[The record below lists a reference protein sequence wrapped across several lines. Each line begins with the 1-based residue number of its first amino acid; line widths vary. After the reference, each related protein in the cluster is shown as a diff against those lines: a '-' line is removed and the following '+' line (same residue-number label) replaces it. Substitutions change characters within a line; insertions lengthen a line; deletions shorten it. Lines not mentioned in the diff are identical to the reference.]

1 LIENSFQAENR
12 NEAGA
17 DIVQNAV
24 SNRRHP
30 LSEPVTEPASGPEIQ
45 YFYLRTRQYQQKK
58 QLFDAIRRKWIA
70 DTPEERVRQELLCR
84 LTKELGYPAGQISIE
99 RRAQPY
105 SGYQTTAPR
114 VARQAATANPL
125 GRYDALLRTT
135 EGKPLLLIE
144 CKAPGIAL
152 DQSVFDQAAVYN
164 HVLNV
169 PFLLLC
175 NGPDFLMVQ
184 IDHSSGRYV
193 FAPEIPS
200 YPSLLALTEDLK

>member
-1 LIENSFQAENR
+1 
-12 NEAGA
+12 
-17 DIVQNAV
+17 V
-24 SNRRHP
+24 SDRQHP
-30 LSEPVTEPASGPEIQ
+30 LSDPVSEPASGSVIQ
-45 YFYLRTRQYQQKK
+45 YFYLRTRQFQQKK
-58 QLFDAIRRKWIA
+58 QLFDVIRRKWIA

-84 LTKELGYPAGQISIE
+84 LTNELGYPAGQISIE
-99 RRAQPY
+99 RRAQPN
-105 SGYQTTAPR
+105 SGHQTTAR
-114 VARQAATANPL
+114 RLAQQAATANPL

-164 HVLNV
+164 YALNV

-200 YPSLLALTEDLK
+200 YPTLLALKEDHK